1 MAALLARA
9 IDTAQPAADAISNSS
24 LAAAAAVDVSLPT
37 SAVPLAA
44 QVIGFDQ
51 PQPPAEAT
59 AAVGS
64 NTTPAVL
71 PPATE
76 IPQQPPPQT
85 LPSQRNSDGALECKP
100 PARADSTAPA
110 LLMPESGG
118 CGGLD
123 AADSFASASMPL
135 PAEAV
140 DAGSSGGWQATA
152 PDCAVGSPAPL
163 QLRPHTPPLPPPQQ
177 QPRQLPREERL
188 APPLA
193 ASAQRPSTL
202 LAAGAAPTSAGE
214 TRPTAAPVN
223 PHSRS
228 RWPLAARGD
237 APGHHGPAGQPLGM
251 ARQGAGVPGPWRGQ
265 QTKGGPAWQDR
276 GPASASLKSPRG
288 LPGQAAGVERHVVR

>member
-1 MAALLARA
+1 MRRRSFMWVLVAGGAVISLPACESMPTSATTPWRNPGADQTDPRLRSLAWALLAPNPHNLQSWLADIREPGL
-9 IDTAQPAADAISNSS
+9 IRLSVDLQRLLPATDPPNRQILIGCGAFLELLC
-24 LAAAAAVDVSLPT
+24 LAAAQQGYRADVTLLPEGDYAAGGVDVRPFATVRLTPDPATGPDPLFAAVSLRRTNRSPY
-37 SAVPLAA
+37 SSQVPEAQALA
-44 QVIGFDQ
+44 Q
-51 PQPPAEAT
+51 
-59 AAVGS
+59 
-64 NTTPAVL
+64 
-71 PPATE
+71 
-76 IPQQPPPQT
+76 
-85 LPSQRNSDGALECKP
+85 
-100 PARADSTAPA
+100 
-110 LLMPESGG
+110 
-118 CGGLD
+118 
-123 AADSFASASMPL
+123 
-135 PAEAV
+135 
-140 DAGSSGGWQATA
+140 
-152 PDCAVGSPAPL
+152 
-163 QLRPHTPPLPPPQQ
+163 
-177 QPRQLPREERL
+177 
-188 APPLA
+188 LA